1 MRRRLAAMYTAQ
13 AVFASVN
20 RDANHPAVCYESACR
35 AADATPTG
43 VVHPTNVN
51 EAHRVTTTLEEVTMA
66 GNVTEITESN
76 FQATVLGSDK
86 PFLVDFWATWC
97 GPCLAIAPHV
107 EAIANEQTAKL
118 GVGKLNI
125 DDHPAIAS
133 QFGVRSIPT
142 LILFKGGKPVDQ
154 IVGAVPRAK
163 LEELVRKHS

>member
-1 MRRRLAAMYTAQ
+1 MT
-13 AVFASVN
+13 
-20 RDANHPAVCYESACR
+20 
-35 AADATPTG
+35 DATRAG
-43 VVHPTNVN
+43 IAHPTNITEV
-51 EAHRVTTTLEEVTMA
+51 HRVTTTLEEDTMA

-107 EAIANEQTAKL
+107 EAIANEQVDKL

-125 DDHPAIAS
+125 DDHPAIAG